1 MSCLELYFLKF
12 IFIRFF
18 WGGAQIHVYFANY
31 IPGVLLSS
39 FIPMWYRLFV
49 QVIHCG
55 CVCAFPFIIW
65 LPCALRWPMKGK
77 GQMRWIK
84 GAGEG
89 HFHISCGMGLAPGC
103 NLDKWLLIKGLFSV
117 TSTEN
122 RGRYSC
128 YMIFLSFKNCF
139 VWSLLY
145 DNPQL
150 SNLGKKCMFSYM
162 TLGEESIAFPPPLLL
177 PPEKKL

>member
-1 MSCLELYFLKF
+1 MVAFLCLAWNCIFLNF

-31 IPGVLLSS
+31 IPGVLFSS

-49 QVIHCG
+49 RVIHCG

-65 LPCALRWPMKGK
+65 LPCALLWPMKGK
-77 GQMRWIK
+77 GQMRWAK

-128 YMIFLSFKNCF
+128 YMIFFF
-139 VWSLLY
+139 LLKIVLFEAFMTT
-145 DNPQL
+145 PSCQIL
-150 SNLGKKCMFSYM
+150 AKGVCSPIWHLGKNQ
-162 TLGEESIAFPPPLLL
+162 
-177 PPEKKL
+177 